1 MSNFENRIGH
11 DNFVWWMGVVEDVE
25 DELNLG
31 RVRCRI
37 FGVHTEDLS
46 LVPTKDLPWA
56 LPMLPTNNSNSFSAP
71 TKGSYC
77 MGYFADGM
85 AKQTPVIMGVFP
97 GIPQAY
103 DRASVGFSSRA
114 EYTNSTK
121 TEAEHIGKMPASVA
135 VDPAVRTSPDSNST
149 EIKTVT
155 APGMAKIIP
164 GKPTT
169 PANAYTANNTIL
181 NISNSDTVHACDFK
195 FLINI
200 PDLTIGVIE
209 DPIALIKKAIADSKN
224 RAAAIM
230 QAFIAWAADQLRVT
244 INGVIATLNLDP
256 TGQLAVAISSAK
268 AIVRK
273 INAKLRLIAEYVG
286 NIALVVYLI
295 KDLQMVIDW
304 IKSLPAKVLA
314 MLKDCLGTFTK
325 ALNDAVGQ
333 VASIPGQIENGLLGV
348 FSHLQSSTESTVA
361 AIQGATATANVPNTL
376 ISIVTSPTIKDVDVL
391 NDYYFVHYPNTEIT
405 MSENT
410 TSTFNVENISTP

>member
-1 MSNFENRIGH
+1 MNNFENRIGH

-56 LPMLPTNNSNSFSAP
+56 LPMLPTNNANSFSAP

-85 AKQTPVIMGVFP
+85 AKQNPIIMGVFP

-103 DRASVGFSSRA
+103 DRAGVGFSSRA

-121 TEAEHIGKMPASVA
+121 TEAEHLGKMPASVA
-135 VDPAVRTSPDSNST
+135 VDPAVRTSPDSNSI
-149 EIKTVT
+149 EIKSVT

-209 DPIALIKKAIADSKN
+209 DPIALIKKSIANAKN
-224 RAAAIM
+224 QAAAIM
-230 QAFIAWAADQLRVT
+230 QAFIAWAADQLRFSL
-244 INGVIATLNLDP
+244 NGIIATLNLDP
-256 TGQLAVAISSAK
+256 TGQVALAISSAK
-268 AIVRK
+268 AIIRK

-286 NIALVVYLI
+286 VAALVVYLI
-295 KDLQMVIDW
+295 KELQTIIEW
-304 IKSLPAKVLA
+304 IKTLPAKILA

-333 VASIPGQIENGLLGV
+333 VAAIPGQVEAGLLGV
-348 FSHLQSSTESTVA
+348 FAHLQSTTEAAVA
-361 AIQGATATANVPNTL
+361 EIQGNPETANVPNTL
-376 ISIVTSPTIKDVDVL
+376 IKIVTTPTIQDIDVL
-391 NDYYFVHYPNTEIT
+391 NDYYFVTYSNTEVT
-405 MSENT
+405 LAENT
-410 TSTFNVENISTP
+410 TSTFNVQTISSP